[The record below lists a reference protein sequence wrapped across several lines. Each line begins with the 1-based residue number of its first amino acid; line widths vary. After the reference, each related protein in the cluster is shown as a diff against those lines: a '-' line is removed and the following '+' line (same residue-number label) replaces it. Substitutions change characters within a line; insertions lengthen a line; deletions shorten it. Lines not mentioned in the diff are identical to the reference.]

1 MGNAFFVVWRESLEA
16 FLIAGILYAWL
27 QGNDPSGKGKRA
39 LFIGL
44 AAGVGLA
51 LLLGWAL
58 LTVQDELSGNALE
71 VFQTGTLLVAAGL
84 ITQMVLWMRKNG
96 RQMKARL
103 HADLS
108 AAAEKSGFVGVA
120 VVAALAVA
128 REGAETV
135 IFLYGMAQSGDY
147 SAPDRRRAGRFRRR
161 RRHRLAG
168 GEEPGPPQHRPAA
181 APLFHPAAGARLGP
195 VRRRHRPPDRRRLA
209 DADARSGLGHL
220 AADRRFD
227 EGRQAARRFLR
238 LPRPPGADHAAR
250 LGRLLDRR
258 LHRLAEKRPWL
269 NIPCISMR
277 SAVATIETKAGPR
290 VDSKKSA
297 FSCAA
302 TGA

>member
-1 MGNAFFVVWRESLEA
+1 MGNALFVVWRESLEA

-27 QGNDPSGKGKRA
+27 KGNDDTCKGRRA

-71 VFQTGTLLVAAGL
+71 AFQIGTLLVAAGL

-96 RQMKARL
+96 RHMKARL

-135 IFLYGMAQSGDY
+135 IFLYGMSQEGDY
-147 SAPDRRRAGRFRRR
+147 GALIGGA
-161 RRHRLAG
+161 LAG
-168 GEEPGPPQHRPAA
+168 FAGAAATAWLAAKSLARLNIGLLLRLSSILLLVLASALLVMAVDRLIGSGWLPALVDPVWDSSRLIDDTTKGGKLLADFSGYRARPALSVLLA
-181 APLFHPAAGARLGP
+181 YLAYWSLVTLAYRRIARG
-195 VRRRHRPPDRRRLA
+195 
-209 DADARSGLGHL
+209 
-220 AADRRFD
+220 
-227 EGRQAARRFLR
+227 
-238 LPRPPGADHAAR
+238 
-250 LGRLLDRR
+250 
-258 LHRLAEKRPWL
+258 
-269 NIPCISMR
+269 
-277 SAVATIETKAGPR
+277 
-290 VDSKKSA
+290 
-297 FSCAA
+297 
-302 TGA
+302 